1 MHWIFRKDGRDEGL
15 SQSERRCVH
24 FFFVMWKWP
33 RTHQQWRQQPQ
44 HTHTTVKAV
53 THSELFLLYFHLD
66 SHRFL
71 VNFTSKTSAYLNPA
85 KKNKEKNCL
94 LWAEEKRNKVFVVL
108 LPLLP
113 TREGL
118 GVMVVTES
126 KQGNSRERWALR
138 EKCICTGLPQ
148 AQPRS
153 HFLLQ
158 RKEI

>member
-15 SQSERRCVH
+15 SQSERWCVH
-24 FFFVMWKWP
+24 FLSCGNDLAL
-33 RTHQQWRQQPQ
+33 TNNDDNNHN
-44 HTHTTVKAV
+44 THTTVKSV

-85 KKNKEKNCL
+85 KKNKEKKCL

-108 LPLLP
+108 LPLQP

-118 GVMVVTES
+118 GMMVVTES

-148 AQPRS
+148 AHPRS